1 MPFLLFQKDWLH
13 LLFYFNGNETDEWF
27 LITSFCFFP
36 LNCCN
41 NKTCILTIR
50 YFLRKIFYGF
60 TVIWGIVTLVFL
72 LFNVL
77 PDDPARLTLGQRS
90 DLASV
95 ENVRKELNLDKPVG
109 VRYLLYL
116 NDLSPLSLHE
126 KKTDNIEKYKPYV
139 SLNVSSH
146 KELLFK
152 NPYLGRSYQSK
163 RLVWDVLSDALPG
176 TIILAFAAIIFATF
190 LGIALGVLAALKK
203 DTWLDT
209 SAILAS
215 VTGISAPSFF
225 AGLLIAYIFGYAL
238 SNITGLGMVGSLWE
252 YDTFG
257 GRYLA
262 VKNLILPAL
271 TLGIRPL
278 AIITQLTRS
287 SLLDVLSQ
295 DYIRTAYAKGLKKY
309 QVIWRHAL
317 PNALNPVVTAISG
330 WLAELMAGS
339 FFVEFIFSWKGIGK
353 LTVDSLDKFDFP
365 IVMGAILITATIFV
379 LVNML
384 TDLLYTKIDP
394 RVKLR

>member
-1 MPFLLFQKDWLH
+1 MTL
-13 LLFYFNGNETDEWF
+13 
-27 LITSFCFFP
+27 
-36 LNCCN
+36 
-41 NKTCILTIR
+41 R
-50 YFLRKIFYGF
+50 YFLRKILYGLAVLWG
-60 TVIWGIVTLVFL
+60 VITLVFL

-95 ENVRKELNLDKPVG
+95 ENVRKELNLDKPVFT
-109 VRYLLYL
+109 RYLLYL
-116 NDLSPLSLHE
+116 NDLSPLSIHNH
-126 KKTDNIEKYKPYV
+126 DQDEKYDPYFTIP
-139 SLNVSSH
+139 LGNT
-146 KELLFK
+146 KELAVK
-152 NPYLGRSYQSK
+152 NPYLGRSYQTK

-176 TIILAFAAIIFATF
+176 TIILAFSAIIFATIF
-190 LGIALGVLAALKK
+190 GIALGVLAALKK

-215 VTGISAPSFF
+215 VAGISAPSFF
-225 AGLLIAYIFGYAL
+225 AGLIIAYLFGYLL
-238 SNITGLGMVGSLWE
+238 SGITGLSMVGSLWE

-257 GRYLA
+257 GRYLS

-287 SLLDVLSQ
+287 ALLDVLSQ

-330 WLAELMAGS
+330 WLAELLAGS

-365 IVMGAILITATIFV
+365 VVMGAILITASIFV
-379 LVNML
+379 VVNVL

>member
-1 MPFLLFQKDWLH
+1 
-13 LLFYFNGNETDEWF
+13 
-27 LITSFCFFP
+27 
-36 LNCCN
+36 
-41 NKTCILTIR
+41 LTVR
-50 YFLRKIFYGF
+50 YFLQKILYGF
-60 TVIWGIVTLVFL
+60 AVLWGIVTLVFL

-95 ENVRKELNLDKPVG
+95 ENVRKELNLDKSVG
-109 VRYLLYL
+109 IRYLYYL
-116 NDLSPLSLHE
+116 NDLSPLSIHE
-126 KKTDNIEKYKPYV
+126 KKEENVDKYAPYAHMHIGN
-139 SLNVSSH
+139 S
-146 KELLFK
+146 KELLIK

-176 TIILAFAAIIFATF
+176 TFILAFAAITFATVF
-190 LGIALGVLAALKK
+190 GIALGVLAALQKG
-203 DTWLDT
+203 TWLDT
-209 SAILAS
+209 SAILTS
-215 VTGISAPSFF
+215 VAGISAPSFF
-225 AGLLIAYIFGYAL
+225 AGLLIAYIFGYVL
-238 SNITGLGMVGSLWE
+238 SNYTGLSMVGSLWE

-257 GRYLA
+257 GRYLSI
-262 VKNLILPAL
+262 KNLILPAL

-287 SLLDVLSQ
+287 ALLDVLSQ
-295 DYIRTAYAKGLKKY
+295 DYIRTAYAKGLKKH

-330 WLAELMAGS
+330 WLAELLAGS

-365 IVMGAILITATIFV
+365 VVMGAILITATIFV